1 MAARLADVSKIV
13 RPVAACSRKH
23 RAISGQDHAKYPKC
37 ARNMAFAVET
47 VKSIVDLAEMAAP
60 VVQSYLNLLA
70 SAPWKSYLSTI
81 WPISM
86 PDR

>member
-1 MAARLADVSKIV
+1 
-13 RPVAACSRKH
+13 
-23 RAISGQDHAKYPKC
+23 
-37 ARNMAFAVET
+37 MAFAVET
-47 VKSIVDLAEMAAP
+47 VKSIVDLAEMASP

>member
-1 MAARLADVSKIV
+1 MALAI
-13 RPVAACSRKH
+13 
-23 RAISGQDHAKYPKC
+23 
-37 ARNMAFAVET
+37 ET
-47 VKSIVDLAEMAAP
+47 VKSIVDPPEMAGS

>member
-1 MAARLADVSKIV
+1 
-13 RPVAACSRKH
+13 
-23 RAISGQDHAKYPKC
+23 
-37 ARNMAFAVET
+37 MAFAVET
-47 VKSIVDLAEMAAP
+47 VKSIVDPPEIMGR
-60 VVQSYLNLLA
+60 VVPCYLNSLA